1 MRIKAEQ
8 KEYRR
13 LELERLQDE
22 YVVLIDETRNRNYQL
37 DAEEKREVSY
47 TTMNEVLKIKIKFR

>member
-1 MRIKAEQ
+1 LRIKAEQ